1 MPKKTTRSGA
11 QRNRPK
17 VQKNVS
23 LVRPNAGVATEETE
37 TQGEQGEIEETQL
50 EGENGVV
57 ESSGRVSTATATATT
72 TTTTT
77 TTPASATTTTRSRS
91 RTGRA
96 SGTTATAPSEPSPEV
111 KESEATVEEPA
122 PKGSASARLAARR
135 QNQKSQQRV
144 APTLITAEHYSYVR
158 KDLIY
163 IAVLAVLMFATIIIL
178 HLIPGIGF

>member
-23 LVRPNAGVATEETE
+23 LVRPNGTVTDETEAQLEGEQVEVAE
-37 TQGEQGEIEETQL
+37 TQGES
-50 EGENGVV
+50 NVA
-57 ESSGRVSTATATATT
+57 ESSSGISTATATATT

-77 TTPASATTTTRSRS
+77 APASTTTTTRSRS
-91 RTGRA
+91 RAGRA
-96 SGTTATAPSEPSPEV
+96 DRMVTPPATE
-111 KESEATVEEPA
+111 VEETEAAPGEAESKEVA

-135 QNQKSQQRV
+135 QNQKSQQRI
-144 APTLITAEHYSYVR
+144 APTLITPEHYAYVR

-163 IAVLAVLMFATIIIL
+163 IAILAVLMFATIVIL
-178 HLIPGIGF
+178 HFIPGIGL